1 MRIIRASEVGN
12 FLYCQRA
19 WWYHKLG
26 KPSSNQ
32 PRLDAGSE
40 FHVQHGRQ
48 VARASLLRI
57 LSSIILM
64 AGLLILAIYFAE
76 QIVR

>member
-1 MRIIRASEVGN
+1 MRIIRASEVGS
-12 FLYCQRA
+12 FLYCRRA

-32 PRLDAGSE
+32 SQLDAGSE
-40 FHVQHGRQ
+40 FHAQHGRL

-57 LSSIILM
+57 MGSTILM
-64 AGLLILAIYFAE
+64 AGLLILALYFAG
-76 QIVR
+76 QIIR